1 MSRTTA
7 PVTPSV
13 AAACIGAVLLVH
25 GLRAQDQ
32 MRGWGVRD
40 ACDTEAFGVPV
51 QRVSA
56 SPSRSLTMVLTADGR
71 VLAFGENHDG
81 AASPPQAPA
90 GLTYTHASACAVP
103 IAELSNGQLVQWSP
117 FLIGYSPPSGPP
129 SLPPGLSWVD
139 TCSSHFRSFAL
150 RSDGVIVSWGTT
162 FGGLDSVPPLAA
174 GLSYTAITASGFFAA
189 ALVSDG
195 SLRAWGSNN
204 YGVQAIP
211 ALPAGVTYTEVHAG
225 YNHLVALRSDGQVV
239 AWGDNYYGQ
248 CNVPT
253 LPAGLLYVDVAA
265 GGSHNL
271 ALRSDGQWLAWGW
284 NDAGQC
290 NIPAAPPGTYVEMF
304 GGLQHTVALRA
315 DGFIESWGRYETPP
329 PLLPG
334 DAYRGLDAVFGGALT
349 VTGSGTLGKVLS
361 AATVPAA
368 PSLPTGVR
376 YEQCSA
382 GGNFWVGLAS
392 DGMIRA
398 WGANLHGQLAVPA
411 LPPGLT
417 YVHVDAGEQNAVAL
431 RSNGTAV
438 AWGDNSW
445 GQTNIPPLPPGQTY
459 LAASAGSQNVLLLR
473 SDGNLVMVGTGGGG
487 ILSVPALQP
496 GLRYTGVACGWSI
509 AAAMRSD
516 GTLASWGG
524 GITNVPPLPAG
535 LSYVEVECADN
546 YAVARRSDGVVV
558 TWGHPSQVTPVPFV
572 RLGRSFLR
580 IAADVESSA
589 GLIGSASRYVPSG
602 AGCAG
607 SLPPSRLIPRDTPQI
622 GRTLPL
628 LLTNLPTGTALMVF
642 GWNSLRPGV
651 SLTTLGMPGCRA
663 HVSFDAA
670 ALVSGPGT
678 EAQFALAVPYDPML
692 VGLQFANQAL
702 VFDPAAG
709 NPFAAVVSEAMLG
722 TIGG

>member
-1 MSRTTA
+1 MSRTIA
-7 PVTPSV
+7 PVTHRA
-13 AAACIGAVLLVH
+13 AAACIGAVLLVQ

-32 MRGWGVRD
+32 MRGWGMRE
-40 ACDTEAFGVPV
+40 ACDTEAFRVPV

-81 AASPPQAPA
+81 AALPPPAPA
-90 GLTYTHASACAVP
+90 GLTYTHASALAVP

-117 FLIGYSPPSGPP
+117 FLIGYSPPSSPP

-162 FGGLDSVPPLAA
+162 FGGLDSVPSLAA

-195 SLRAWGSNN
+195 TLRVWGSNN

-211 ALPAGVTYTEVHAG
+211 ALPAGVAYTEVHAG
-225 YNHLVALRSDGQVV
+225 YTDLVALRSDGQVV

-253 LPAGLLYVDVAA
+253 LPPGLLYVDVAA

-315 DGFIESWGRYETPP
+315 DGFIESWGRYDTPP

-349 VTGSGTLGKVLS
+349 VTAAGTLGKVLS
-361 AATVPAA
+361 SLTVPPA
-368 PSLPTGVR
+368 PALPTGVR
-376 YEQCSA
+376 FEACSA
-382 GGNFWVGLAS
+382 GLGFWLGLAS
-392 DGMIRA
+392 DGTLVA
-398 WGANLHGQLAVPA
+398 WGANVPGSLSVPA

-417 YVHVDAGEQNAVAL
+417 YVHVDAGPQNAVAL

-438 AWGDNSW
+438 AWDQW
-445 GQTNIPPLPPGQTY
+445 GQNYIPPLPPGQVY
-459 LAASAGSQNVLLLR
+459 VGASAGDHSDVLLLR
-473 SDGNLVMVGTGGGG
+473 SDGNIVHVGPGSSSVATIPPLPPG
-487 ILSVPALQP
+487 I
-496 GLRYTGVACGWSI
+496 RYTDVACGGDI
-509 AAAMRSD
+509 AAALRSD
-516 GTLASWGG
+516 GNLVSWGSG
-524 GITNVPPLPAG
+524 LFNAPPLPAG
-535 LSYVEVECADN
+535 LSYVEVECGRIH
-546 YAVARRSDGVVV
+546 AVARRSDGVVV
-558 TWGHPSQVTPVPFV
+558 TWGYPSNATPVPLV
-572 RLGRSFLR
+572 PPGRSFLR
-580 IAADVESSA
+580 IAANWESSA
-589 GLIGSASRYVPSG
+589 GLIGSASRYVPAG
-602 AGCAG
+602 TGCAG
-607 SLPPSRLIPRDTPQI
+607 SLPPSCLIPRDTPQI
-622 GRTLPL
+622 GRTLPV

-651 SLTTLGMPGCRA
+651 SLTALGLPGCKA
-663 HVSFDAA
+663 HVSLDAA

-678 EAQFALAVPYDPML
+678 EAQFALTVPYDPML